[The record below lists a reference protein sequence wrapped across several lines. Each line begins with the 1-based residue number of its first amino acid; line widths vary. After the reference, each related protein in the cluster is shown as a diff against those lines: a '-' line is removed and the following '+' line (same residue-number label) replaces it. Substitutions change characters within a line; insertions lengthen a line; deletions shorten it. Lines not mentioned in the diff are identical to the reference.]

1 MAETNNLAPPC
12 AVNQTLPQVLGRFSN
27 LPHAAPGLKLKSAK
41 LLLQKS
47 TKEAPTI
54 IYTDW
59 SLLLQN
65 KYLEP
70 IVTVSDYHTSYVT
83 RHNHQVGFLA
93 ACNLELEKIFLL
105 SCMFALSHAII
116 QKEQILILKETK
128 GLHGWQCFN

>member
-1 MAETNNLAPPC
+1 MTETNNLAPPC

-47 TKEAPTI
+47 TKEAPII

-65 KYLEP
+65 KHLEP

-93 ACNLELEKIFLL
+93 ACNLEQEKVFSPFVHVFSEPRHNSKRTDSNFERNKRTTWLA
-105 SCMFALSHAII
+105 MF
-116 QKEQILILKETK
+116 
-128 GLHGWQCFN
+128 